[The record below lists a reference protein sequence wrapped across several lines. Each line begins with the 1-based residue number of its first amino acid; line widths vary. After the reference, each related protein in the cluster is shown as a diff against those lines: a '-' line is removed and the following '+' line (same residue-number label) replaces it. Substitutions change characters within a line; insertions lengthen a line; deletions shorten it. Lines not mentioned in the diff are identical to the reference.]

1 MMKIGE
7 IYRILDEISP
17 FASQEEWDNSGLLV
31 GSFETG
37 VERVYLSLDVDD
49 DLLDE
54 AQPNSLIITHHPLI
68 FKGLKSLNLDKYP
81 SSLIAKMIAKNLS
94 LIAMHTNYDL
104 SHLNEYVLSEI
115 LGFTPKERDGFVLY
129 ADVNLGFD
137 ELCER
142 VKTKLNLSYLRVC
155 KGRKF
160 DHNAPIKRLAFCTG
174 SGGDLI
180 DGVKADVFLTGDLKY
195 HQAMSAAQNNLT
207 MLDIG
212 HFESERYFG
221 ESLAKY
227 LQILPIPTIISNSKN
242 PFSYS

>member
-1 MMKIGE
+1 MKIGE

-17 FASQEEWDNSGLLV
+17 FANQEEWDNSGLLV
-31 GSFETG
+31 GSFETCAK
-37 VERVYLSLDVDD
+37 RVYLSLDVDD
-49 DLLDE
+49 ELLDE
-54 AQPNSLIITHHPLI
+54 VQPNSLIITHHPLI
-68 FKGLKSLNLDKYP
+68 FKGLKSLNFDTYP
-81 SSLIAKMIAKNLS
+81 SGLIAKMVAKNLN

-129 ADVNLGFD
+129 ADVNLSFG
-137 ELCER
+137 ELCEM
-142 VKTKLNLSYLRVC
+142 VKTKLNLSHLRVC

-180 DGVKADVFLTGDLKY
+180 DGIKADVFLTGDLKY
-195 HQAMSAAQNNLT
+195 HQAMSAVQNNLT

>member
-1 MMKIGE
+1 MKIAE
-7 IYRILDEISP
+7 IYKNLDEICP
-17 FASQEEWDNSGLLV
+17 FASQESWDNSGLQV
-31 GSFETG
+31 GSFDSEF
-37 VERVYLSLDVDD
+37 ERIYLSLDLDSE
-49 DLLDE
+49 LL
-54 AQPNSLIITHHPLI
+54 QNVLPNSLIITHHPLI

-81 SSLIAKMIAKNLS
+81 SSLIAKMMAKNLS

-115 LGFTPKERDGFVLY
+115 LGFVPKERDGFVLY
-129 ADVNLGFD
+129 ADVNLSFD
-137 ELCER
+137 ELCEM
-142 VKTKLNLSYLRVC
+142 VKTKLNLSHLRVC

>member
-1 MMKIGE
+1 MKIGE
-7 IYRILDEISP
+7 IYKILDEISP

-31 GSFETG
+31 GSFEAS
-37 VERVYLSLDVDD
+37 VQRVCLSLDVDD
-49 DLLDE
+49 ELLDE
-54 AQPNSLIITHHPLI
+54 VQPNSLIITHHPLI

-81 SSLIAKMIAKNLS
+81 SSLIAKMMVKNLS

-115 LGFTPKERDGFVLY
+115 LGFMPKERDGFVLY
-129 ADVNLGFD
+129 ADVNLSFD

-142 VKTKLNLSYLRVC
+142 VKTKLNLSHLRVC

-160 DHNAPIKRLAFCTG
+160 DRNTQVKRLAFCTG

-180 DGVKADVFLTGDLKY
+180 GEVKADVFLTGDLKY
-195 HQAMSAAQNNLT
+195 HQALEASHNNLK
-207 MLDIG
+207 LIDIG
-212 HFESERYFG
+212 HYESERYFG

>member
-1 MMKIGE
+1 MKIGE
-7 IYRILDEISP
+7 IYKILDEISP
-17 FASQEEWDNSGLLV
+17 FVSQEEWDNSGLLV
-31 GSFETG
+31 GSFETCAQ
-37 VERVYLSLDVDD
+37 RVYLSLDVDD
-49 DLLDE
+49 ELLDE
-54 AQPNSLIITHHPLI
+54 AQPNSLIIAHHPLI

-81 SSLIAKMIAKNLS
+81 SSLIAKMMAKNLS

-129 ADVNLGFD
+129 ADVNLSFD

-142 VKTKLNLSYLRVC
+142 VKAKLNLSHLRVC

-160 DHNAPIKRLAFCTG
+160 DRNAPIKHLALCTG

-180 DGVKADVFLTGDLKY
+180 GEVRADVFLTGDIKY
-195 HQAMSAAQNNLT
+195 HQALEAAHNNLN
-207 MLDIG
+207 LIDIG

-227 LQILPIPTIISNSKN
+227 LQNLAIPTIISNSKN

>member
-1 MMKIGE
+1 MKIGE
-7 IYRILDEISP
+7 IYKILDEISP

-31 GSFETG
+31 GSFEASA
-37 VERVYLSLDVDD
+37 ERVYLSLDVDD
-49 DLLDE
+49 ELLDE
-54 AQPNSLIITHHPLI
+54 VQPNSLIITHHPLI

-81 SSLIAKMIAKNLS
+81 SSLIAKMVAKNLS

-115 LGFTPKERDGFVLY
+115 LGFTPKERDGLLLY
-129 ADVNLGFD
+129 ADVNLSFD
-137 ELCER
+137 ELCEM
-142 VKTKLNLSYLRVC
+142 VKTKLNLSHLRVC

-160 DHNAPIKRLAFCTG
+160 DRNTQVKRLAFCTG

-180 DGVKADVFLTGDLKY
+180 GEVKADVFLTGDLKY
-195 HQAMSAAQNNLT
+195 HQALEASHNNLN
-207 MLDIG
+207 LIDIG
-212 HFESERYFG
+212 HFESELYFG

>member
-1 MMKIGE
+1 MKIGE
-7 IYRILDEISP
+7 IYKILDEISP

-31 GSFETG
+31 GSFEAG
-37 VERVYLSLDVDD
+37 AQRVYLSLDVDD
-49 DLLDE
+49 ELLDE

-81 SSLIAKMIAKNLS
+81 SSLIAKMMAKNLS

-115 LGFTPKERDGFVLY
+115 LGFTPKGRDGFLLY
-129 ADVNLGFD
+129 ADVNLSFD

-142 VKTKLNLSYLRVC
+142 VKAKLNLSHLRVC

-160 DHNAPIKRLAFCTG
+160 DRNAPIKHLALCTG

-180 DGVKADVFLTGDLKY
+180 GEVRADVFLTGDIKY
-195 HQAMSAAQNNLT
+195 HQALEAAHNNLN
-207 MLDIG
+207 LIDIG

-227 LQILPIPTIISNSKN
+227 LQNLAIPTIISNSKN

>member
-1 MMKIGE
+1 MKIGE
-7 IYRILDEISP
+7 IYKILDEISP

-31 GSFETG
+31 GSFEAS

-49 DLLDE
+49 ELLDE

-81 SSLIAKMIAKNLS
+81 SSLIAKMMAKNLS

-104 SHLNEYVLSEI
+104 GHLNEYVLSEI
-115 LGFTPKERDGFVLY
+115 LGFTQKGRDGFLLY
-129 ADVNLGFD
+129 ADVNLSFD
-137 ELCER
+137 ELCVS
-142 VKTKLNLSYLRVC
+142 VKDKFKLEILRVV
-155 KGRKF
+155 KARK
-160 DHNAPIKRLAFCTG
+160 NERIGRLALCTG

-180 DGVKADVFLTGDLKY
+180 GEVRADVFLTGDIKY
-195 HQAMSAAQNNLT
+195 HQALEAAHNNLN
-207 MLDIG
+207 LIDIG

-227 LQILPIPTIISNSKN
+227 LQNLAIPTIIFNSKN

>member
-1 MMKIGE
+1 MKIGE
-7 IYRILDEISP
+7 IYKILDEISP

-31 GSFETG
+31 GSFEASA
-37 VERVYLSLDVDD
+37 ERVYLSLDVDD
-49 DLLDE
+49 ELLDE

-81 SSLIAKMIAKNLS
+81 SSLIAKMMAKNLS

-115 LGFTPKERDGFVLY
+115 LGFTPKERDGFLLY
-129 ADVNLGFD
+129 ADVNLSFD
-137 ELCER
+137 ELCVS
-142 VKTKLNLSYLRVC
+142 VKDKFKLETLRVVKAQKNEC
-155 KGRKF
+155 IG
-160 DHNAPIKRLAFCTG
+160 RLAFCTG

-180 DGVKADVFLTGDLKY
+180 GEVRADVFLTGDIKY
-195 HQAMSAAQNNLT
+195 HQALEAAHNNLN
-207 MLDIG
+207 LIDIG

-227 LQILPIPTIISNSKN
+227 LQNLAIPTIISNSKN

>member
-1 MMKIGE
+1 MKIGE
-7 IYRILDEISP
+7 IYKILDEISP

-31 GSFETG
+31 GSFETSA
-37 VERVYLSLDVDD
+37 ERVYLSLDVDD
-49 DLLDE
+49 ELLDE

-81 SSLIAKMIAKNLS
+81 SSLIAKMVAKNLS

-115 LGFTPKERDGFVLY
+115 LGFTPKERDGFLLY
-129 ADVNLGFD
+129 ADVNLSFG

-142 VKTKLNLSYLRVC
+142 VKTKLNLSHLRVC

-180 DGVKADVFLTGDLKY
+180 DRVKADVFLTGDLKY

>member
-1 MMKIGE
+1 MKIGE
-7 IYRILDEISP
+7 IYKILDDISP

-31 GSFETG
+31 GSFEASAG
-37 VERVYLSLDVDD
+37 SVYLSLDVDD
-49 DLLDE
+49 ELLDE

-81 SSLIAKMIAKNLS
+81 SSLIAKMVAKNLS
-94 LIAMHTNYDL
+94 LIVMHTNYDL

-115 LGFTPKERDGFVLY
+115 LGFTPKEHDGFVLY
-129 ADVNLGFD
+129 ADVNLNFD

-142 VKTKLNLSYLRVC
+142 VKTKLNLSHLRVC

-160 DHNAPIKRLAFCTG
+160 DRNAPIKRLAFCTG

-180 DGVKADVFLTGDLKY
+180 DSVKADVFLTGDLKY
-195 HQAMSAAQNNLT
+195 HQAMSAVQNNLT

-227 LQILPIPTIISNSKN
+227 LQILPIPTIISSSKN

>member
-7 IYRILDEISP
+7 IYKILDEISP

-31 GSFETG
+31 GSFEAI

-49 DLLDE
+49 ELLDE

-81 SSLIAKMIAKNLS
+81 SGLIAKMVAKNLS

-115 LGFTPKERDGFVLY
+115 LGFTPKGRDGFLLY
-129 ADVNLGFD
+129 ADVNLSFD
-137 ELCER
+137 ELCVS
-142 VKTKLNLSYLRVC
+142 VKDKFKLEILRVV
-155 KGRKF
+155 KARK
-160 DHNAPIKRLAFCTG
+160 NERIGRLALCTG

-180 DGVKADVFLTGDLKY
+180 GEVRADVFLTGDIKY
-195 HQAMSAAQNNLT
+195 HQALEAVHNNLN
-207 MLDIG
+207 LIDIG

-227 LQILPIPTIISNSKN
+227 LQNLAIPTIISNSKN

>member
-7 IYRILDEISP
+7 IYKILDEISP

-37 VERVYLSLDVDD
+37 AERVYLSLDIDD
-49 DLLDE
+49 ELLDK

-81 SSLIAKMIAKNLS
+81 SSLIAKMMAKNLS

-129 ADVNLGFD
+129 ADVNLSFD
-137 ELCER
+137 ELCVSVKDKFKLEILRIVKAQKKER
-142 VKTKLNLSYLRVC
+142 I
-155 KGRKF
+155 G
-160 DHNAPIKRLAFCTG
+160 RLALCTG

-180 DGVKADVFLTGDLKY
+180 GEVRADVFLTGDIKY
-195 HQAMSAAQNNLT
+195 HQALEAAHNNLN
-207 MLDIG
+207 LIDIG

-227 LQILPIPTIISNSKN
+227 LQNLAIPTIISNSKN

>member
-7 IYRILDEISP
+7 IYKILDEISP

-31 GSFETG
+31 GSFETSA
-37 VERVYLSLDVDD
+37 ECVYLSLDVDD
-49 DLLDE
+49 GLLDE

-81 SSLIAKMIAKNLS
+81 SSLIAKMMAKNLS

-115 LGFTPKERDGFVLY
+115 FGFVPKERDGFVLY
-129 ADVNLGFD
+129 ADVNLSFD
-137 ELCER
+137 ELCET
-142 VKTKLNLSYLRVC
+142 VKTKLNLSHLRVC

>member
-1 MMKIGE
+1 MKIGE
-7 IYRILDEISP
+7 IYKILDEISP
-17 FASQEEWDNSGLLV
+17 FASQEKWDNSGLLV
-31 GSFETG
+31 GSFETSA
-37 VERVYLSLDVDD
+37 ERVYLSLDVDD
-49 DLLDE
+49 ELLDE
-54 AQPNSLIITHHPLI
+54 VQPNSLIITHHPLI

-81 SSLIAKMIAKNLS
+81 SSLIAKMMAKNLS

-115 LGFTPKERDGFVLY
+115 LGFTAKERDGFLLY
-129 ADVNLGFD
+129 ADVNLSFD
-137 ELCER
+137 ELCKR
-142 VKTKLNLSYLRVC
+142 VKVKLNLSHLRVC

-160 DHNAPIKRLAFCTG
+160 DHNVPIKRLAFCTG

>member
-7 IYRILDEISP
+7 IYKILDEISP
-17 FASQEEWDNSGLLV
+17 FASQEEWDNSGLLL
-31 GSFETG
+31 GSFEASA
-37 VERVYLSLDVDD
+37 ECVYLSLDVDD

-68 FKGLKSLNLDKYP
+68 FKGLKSINLDNYP
-81 SSLIAKMIAKNLS
+81 SSLIAKMVAKNLS

-115 LGFTPKERDGFVLY
+115 LGFTPNERDGFLLY
-129 ADVNLGFD
+129 ADVNLSFD
-137 ELCER
+137 KLCER
-142 VKTKLNLSYLRVC
+142 VKTKLNLSHLRIC

-160 DHNAPIKRLAFCTG
+160 DRNAPIKRLAFCTG

-180 DGVKADVFLTGDLKY
+180 DIVKADVFLTGDLKY
-195 HQAMSAAQNNLT
+195 HQAMSAVQNNLT

-221 ESLAKY
+221 ESLAKN
-227 LQILPIPTIISNSKN
+227 LQNFAIPIIIHDLQN
-242 PFSYS
+242 PFTQC

>member
-1 MMKIGE
+1 MKIGE
-7 IYRILDEISP
+7 IYKILDEISP

-31 GSFETG
+31 GSFEAG
-37 VERVYLSLDVDD
+37 AERVYLSLDVDD
-49 DLLDE
+49 ELLDE

-81 SSLIAKMIAKNLS
+81 SSLIAKMMAKNLS

-115 LGFTPKERDGFVLY
+115 LGFTPKGRDGFLLY
-129 ADVNLGFD
+129 ADVNLSFD

-142 VKTKLNLSYLRVC
+142 VKAKLNLSHLRVC

-160 DHNAPIKRLAFCTG
+160 DRNAPIKHLALCTG

-180 DGVKADVFLTGDLKY
+180 GEVRADVFLTGDIKY
-195 HQAMSAAQNNLT
+195 HQALEAAHNNLN
-207 MLDIG
+207 LIDIG

-227 LQILPIPTIISNSKN
+227 LQNLAIPTIISNSKN

>member
-1 MMKIGE
+1 MKIGE
-7 IYRILDEISP
+7 IYKILDEISP
-17 FASQEEWDNSGLLV
+17 FVSQEEWDNSGLLV
-31 GSFETG
+31 GSFETCAQ
-37 VERVYLSLDVDD
+37 RVYLSLDVDD
-49 DLLDE
+49 ELLDE

-81 SSLIAKMIAKNLS
+81 SSLIAKMMAKNLS

-115 LGFTPKERDGFVLY
+115 LGFTPKGRDGFVLY
-129 ADVNLGFD
+129 ADVNLSFD
-137 ELCER
+137 ELCVS
-142 VKTKLNLSYLRVC
+142 VKDKFKLEILRVV
-155 KGRKF
+155 KAQKNERIG
-160 DHNAPIKRLAFCTG
+160 RLALCTG

-180 DGVKADVFLTGDLKY
+180 GEVRADVFLTGDIKY
-195 HQAMSAAQNNLT
+195 HQALEAAHNNLN
-207 MLDIG
+207 LIDIG

-227 LQILPIPTIISNSKN
+227 LQNLAIPTIISNSKN

>member
-1 MMKIGE
+1 MKIGE
-7 IYRILDEISP
+7 IYKILDEISP

-31 GSFETG
+31 GSFEAS
-37 VERVYLSLDVDD
+37 VERVYLGLDVDD
-49 DLLDE
+49 ELLNE

-81 SSLIAKMIAKNLS
+81 SSLIAKMVAKNLS

-115 LGFTPKERDGFVLY
+115 LGFTPKQRDGFVLY
-129 ADVNLGFD
+129 ADVNLSFD

-142 VKTKLNLSYLRVC
+142 VKTKLNLSHLRVC

-160 DHNAPIKRLAFCTG
+160 DRNTQVKRLAFCTG

-180 DGVKADVFLTGDLKY
+180 GEVKADVFLTGDLKY
-195 HQAMSAAQNNLT
+195 HQALEASHNNLN
-207 MLDIG
+207 LIDIG
-212 HFESERYFG
+212 HFESELYFG

>member
-1 MMKIGE
+1 MKIGE
-7 IYRILDEISP
+7 IYKILDEISP

-31 GSFETG
+31 GSFEAST
-37 VERVYLSLDVDD
+37 ERVYLSLDVDD
-49 DLLDE
+49 ELLDE

-81 SSLIAKMIAKNLS
+81 SSLIAKMMAKNLS

-115 LGFTPKERDGFVLY
+115 LGFTPKERDGFLLY
-129 ADVNLGFD
+129 ADVNL
-137 ELCER
+137 
-142 VKTKLNLSYLRVC
+142 SHLRVC

-180 DGVKADVFLTGDLKY
+180 DIVKADVFLTGDLKY
-195 HQAMSAAQNNLT
+195 HQAMSAVQNNLT
-207 MLDIG
+207 ILDIG

>member
-1 MMKIGE
+1 MKIGE
-7 IYRILDEISP
+7 IYKILDEISP

-31 GSFETG
+31 GSFEASA
-37 VERVYLSLDVDD
+37 ERVYLSLDVDD
-49 DLLDE
+49 ELLDE

-81 SSLIAKMIAKNLS
+81 SSLIAKMMAKNLS

-115 LGFTPKERDGFVLY
+115 LGFTPKERDGFLLY
-129 ADVNLGFD
+129 ADVNLSFD
-137 ELCER
+137 ELCVS
-142 VKTKLNLSYLRVC
+142 VKDKFKLEILRVVKAQKNEC
-155 KGRKF
+155 IG
-160 DHNAPIKRLAFCTG
+160 RLAFCTG

-180 DGVKADVFLTGDLKY
+180 GEVRADVFLTGDIKY
-195 HQAMSAAQNNLT
+195 HQALEAAHNNLN
-207 MLDIG
+207 LIDIG

-227 LQILPIPTIISNSKN
+227 LQNLAIPTIISNSKN

>member
-1 MMKIGE
+1 MKIGE
-7 IYRILDEISP
+7 IYKILDEISP

-31 GSFETG
+31 GSFEAG
-37 VERVYLSLDVDD
+37 AERVYLSLDVDEE
-49 DLLDE
+49 LLDE
-54 AQPNSLIITHHPLI
+54 AQPNSLIIAHHPLI

-81 SSLIAKMIAKNLS
+81 SSLIAKMMAKNLS

-115 LGFTPKERDGFVLY
+115 LGFTPKGRDGFLLY
-129 ADVNLGFD
+129 ADVNLSFD
-137 ELCER
+137 ELCVS
-142 VKTKLNLSYLRVC
+142 VKDKFKLEILRVV
-155 KGRKF
+155 KARK
-160 DHNAPIKRLAFCTG
+160 NERIGRLALCTG

-180 DGVKADVFLTGDLKY
+180 GEVRADVFLTGDIKY
-195 HQAMSAAQNNLT
+195 HQALEAAHNNLN
-207 MLDIG
+207 LIDIG

-227 LQILPIPTIISNSKN
+227 LQNLAIPTIISNSKN

>member
-1 MMKIGE
+1 MKIGE
-7 IYRILDEISP
+7 IYKILDEISP
-17 FASQEEWDNSGLLV
+17 FASQEQWDNSGLLV
-31 GSFETG
+31 GSFEASA
-37 VERVYLSLDVDD
+37 ERVYLSLDIDD
-49 DLLDE
+49 ELLDE

-81 SSLIAKMIAKNLS
+81 SSLIA
-94 LIAMHTNYDL
+94 MHTNYDL

-115 LGFTPKERDGFVLY
+115 LGFTPKERDGFLLY
-129 ADVNLGFD
+129 ADINLSFD

-142 VKTKLNLSYLRVC
+142 VKTKLNLSHLRVC

-160 DHNAPIKRLAFCTG
+160 DRNAQVKRLAFCTG

-180 DGVKADVFLTGDLKY
+180 DSVKADVFLTGDLKY

>member
-7 IYRILDEISP
+7 IYKILDEISP

-31 GSFETG
+31 GSFEAG
-37 VERVYLSLDVDD
+37 AERVYLSLDVDEE
-49 DLLDE
+49 LLDE
-54 AQPNSLIITHHPLI
+54 AQPNSLIIAHHPLI

-81 SSLIAKMIAKNLS
+81 SSLIAKMMAKNLS

-115 LGFTPKERDGFVLY
+115 LGFTPKGRDGFLLY
-129 ADVNLGFD
+129 ADVNLSFD
-137 ELCER
+137 ELCVS
-142 VKTKLNLSYLRVC
+142 VKDKFKLEILRVV
-155 KGRKF
+155 KARK
-160 DHNAPIKRLAFCTG
+160 NERIGRLALCTG

-180 DGVKADVFLTGDLKY
+180 GEVRADVFLTGDIKY
-195 HQAMSAAQNNLT
+195 HQALEAAHNNLN
-207 MLDIG
+207 LIDIG

-227 LQILPIPTIISNSKN
+227 LQNLAIPTIISNSKN

>member
-1 MMKIGE
+1 MKIGE
-7 IYRILDEISP
+7 IYKILDEISP

-31 GSFETG
+31 GSFEASA
-37 VERVYLSLDVDD
+37 ECVYLSLDVDD

-68 FKGLKSLNLDKYP
+68 FKELKSLNLDKYP
-81 SSLIAKMIAKNLS
+81 SSLIAKMMAKNLS

-129 ADVNLGFD
+129 TDVNLSFD
-137 ELCER
+137 ELCVS
-142 VKTKLNLSYLRVC
+142 VKDKFKLETLRVV
-155 KGRKF
+155 KARK
-160 DHNAPIKRLAFCTG
+160 NERIGRLALCTG

-180 DGVKADVFLTGDLKY
+180 GEVRADVFLTGDIKY
-195 HQAMSAAQNNLT
+195 HQALEAAHNNLN
-207 MLDIG
+207 LIDIG

-227 LQILPIPTIISNSKN
+227 LQNLAIPTIISNSKN